1 MKKSNKRSKKSLLVV
16 TGIILII
23 LLIVGIS
30 IYVSNMHNYE
40 IEQISEYKYFKI
52 YQNGKYGVIDKTGNT
67 VIEPEHAMI
76 IIPNPSKEI
85 FICYS
90 VYNETDKI
98 YEAKVYNSNKEQL
111 FNNYEQVLPFIF
123 TEIATENPFEKSV
136 LKTKQGDK
144 YGIIDFTGKEIV
156 KTIYESI
163 ESLPYKEGMFLI
175 KESGKYGL
183 MTMKGKIIVKPE
195 YDSIIAD
202 GYYNNKSLYKKEGYI
217 VSNKTE
223 QGYRYGYLDAQG
235 KKILN
240 IEYNEIERVNSIDDE
255 ENSYIIGTKNGKVG
269 VYKNKQLL
277 IKHEYEDIQYNKV
290 NNVFVV
296 NKNNKLGVL
305 DLQGKKILNVEYDDI
320 QFSQNMIKAQK
331 DENQIIYNKEG
342 EEQEKLDYI
351 DLIYTDNDNYI
362 ITIDKQGKY
371 GVMNKQKEVI
381 IQNNYQYI
389 EYIFGEYFICTK
401 DGKLGVVNSSGKY
414 ELDFQYNVIQRV
426 QNKNILQAINNE
438 QNTLEIYNKEMKKVY
453 SIQNGSIYVKDN
465 YVEVISNID
474 RQYFDND
481 GNIISNKDLFSNNV
495 LFAVNKD
502 GKWGFE
508 DKSGEI
514 KLEAIYDMATE
525 LNIYGFA
532 GIKQNEKWGVIDKD
546 GNIIVEPKYTIDLLQ
561 PEFISKYCKKN
572 MGFGFEYYTDELIK
586 E

>member
-1 MKKSNKRSKKSLLVV
+1 
-16 TGIILII
+16 
-23 LLIVGIS
+23 
-30 IYVSNMHNYE
+30 
-40 IEQISEYKYFKI
+40 
-52 YQNGKYGVIDKTGNT
+52 
-67 VIEPEHAMI
+67 
-76 IIPNPSKEI
+76 
-85 FICYS
+85 
-90 VYNETDKI
+90 
-98 YEAKVYNSNKEQL
+98 
-111 FNNYEQVLPFIF
+111 
-123 TEIATENPFEKSV
+123 
-136 LKTKQGDK
+136 
-144 YGIIDFTGKEIV
+144 
-156 KTIYESI
+156 
-163 ESLPYKEGMFLI
+163 
-175 KESGKYGL
+175 

-240 IEYNEIERVNSIDDE
+240 IEYNELERVNSIDDE

-426 QNKNILQAINNE
+426 QNKNILQVINNE

-453 SIQNGSIYVKDN
+453 SIQKRTYICQ
-465 YVEVISNID
+465 
-474 RQYFDND
+474 R
-481 GNIISNKDLFSNNV
+481 
-495 LFAVNKD
+495 
-502 GKWGFE
+502 
-508 DKSGEI
+508 
-514 KLEAIYDMATE
+514 
-525 LNIYGFA
+525 
-532 GIKQNEKWGVIDKD
+532 
-546 GNIIVEPKYTIDLLQ
+546 
-561 PEFISKYCKKN
+561 
-572 MGFGFEYYTDELIK
+572 
-586 E
+586 